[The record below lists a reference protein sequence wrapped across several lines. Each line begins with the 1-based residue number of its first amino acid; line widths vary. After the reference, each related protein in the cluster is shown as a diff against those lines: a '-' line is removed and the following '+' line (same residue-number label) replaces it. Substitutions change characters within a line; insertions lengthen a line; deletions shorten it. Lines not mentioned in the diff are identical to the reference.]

1 MKRLKVIISG
11 GGTGGHIFPALALAK
26 AIERQERNVD
36 FLFVGAK
43 DRMEMEKVPNEGY
56 NIIGL
61 WISGLQRGF
70 DKRNLLFP
78 FKLLHS
84 IWKAR
89 RIVKNFKP
97 DLVIGTGGYASAP
110 LIYVAAKRGIPSLIQ
125 EQNSYPGITN
135 RVLARYVRKI
145 CVAYDDMDRFFP
157 LDKIIVT
164 GNPIR
169 EDIVGS
175 ENKRG
180 DGQQLF
186 EVDKSKPT
194 VLVIGGSLGAL
205 TINNAIAQNIYKLK
219 DIGINLI
226 WQTGF
231 SYQSKVKEIITDVN
245 LDCIKVYTFIKEMD
259 KAYAAADIIISRAG
273 AIAIAELCCIGK
285 PIILVPSP
293 NVAENHQY
301 KNAQSLVNKNAA
313 LIVEDKQAN
322 CKLVDK
328 LIELLNDKDLQVS
341 LSSSIKKIAVKD
353 AADRIAIA
361 ALDLIK

>member
-78 FKLLHS
+78 FKVLHS

-89 RIVKNFKP
+89 RILKNFKP

-194 VLVIGGSLGAL
+194 VLVIGGSLGCL
-205 TINNAIAQNIYKLK
+205 L
-219 DIGINLI
+219 
-226 WQTGF
+226 
-231 SYQSKVKEIITDVN
+231 
-245 LDCIKVYTFIKEMD
+245 YTT
-259 KAYAAADIIISRAG
+259 
-273 AIAIAELCCIGK
+273 
-285 PIILVPSP
+285 PSP
-293 NVAENHQY
+293 R
-301 KNAQSLVNKNAA
+301 
-313 LIVEDKQAN
+313 D
-322 CKLVDK
+322 
-328 LIELLNDKDLQVS
+328 
-341 LSSSIKKIAVKD
+341 
-353 AADRIAIA
+353 
-361 ALDLIK
+361 